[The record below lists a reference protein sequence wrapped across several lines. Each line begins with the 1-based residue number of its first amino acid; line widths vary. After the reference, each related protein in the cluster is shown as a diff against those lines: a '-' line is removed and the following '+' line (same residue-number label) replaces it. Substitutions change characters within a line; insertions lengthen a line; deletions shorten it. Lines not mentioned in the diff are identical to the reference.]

1 MAKRSDADAPERGS
15 RRTNENGPADERGGI
30 LSRRG
35 SRDREDDPDRVGREA
50 RGVGE
55 ERGPGDGRNG
65 HSSAAR
71 DGRSS
76 RLSGARAAMLARQQ
90 VEELLGLPVET
101 ISGLA
106 RHPDGFTVTL
116 EVVEIERVPRT
127 TDILGTYR
135 VELTPEGE
143 LDGYER
149 VHRYY
154 RNQAD
159 GE

>member
-1 MAKRSDADAPERGS
+1 MARRSEADARERGS
-15 RRTNENGPADERGGI
+15 RRDTESEHGRERATDRDGRHGRDERN
-30 LSRRG
+30 
-35 SRDREDDPDRVGREA
+35 
-50 RGVGE
+50 
-55 ERGPGDGRNG
+55 GD
-65 HSSAAR
+65 SSAGR

-76 RLSGARAAMLARQQ
+76 RLSGARAALLARQQ

-116 EVVEIERVPRT
+116 EVVEMERVPRT
-127 TDILGTYR
+127 TDVLGTYR

-154 RNQAD
+154 RNQAE

>member
-1 MAKRSDADAPERGS
+1 MAKRSDADSRERGS
-15 RRTNENGPADERGGI
+15 RRTNEENPTRGRGGL
-30 LSRRG
+30 LSRHDGNNRA
-35 SRDREDDPDRVGREA
+35 DDPDRDARDRNGR
-50 RGVGE
+50 E
-55 ERGPGDGRNG
+55 ERGLGDNRNG
-65 HSSAAR
+65 HSSAGQ
-71 DGRSS
+71 DSRSS

-90 VEELLGLPVET
+90 VEEVLGLPVET
-101 ISGLA
+101 VSGLA
-106 RHPDGFTVTL
+106 RHPDGFTVML
-116 EVVEIERVPRT
+116 EVVESERVPRT

-149 VHRYY
+149 VQRYY

>member
-1 MAKRSDADAPERGS
+1 MARRSDADARERGS
-15 RRTNENGPADERGGI
+15 GRDTESEHGRERATDRDGRHGRDERN
-30 LSRRG
+30 
-35 SRDREDDPDRVGREA
+35 
-50 RGVGE
+50 
-55 ERGPGDGRNG
+55 GD
-65 HSSAAR
+65 SSAGR

-76 RLSGARAAMLARQQ
+76 RLSGARAALLARQQ

-116 EVVEIERVPRT
+116 EVVEMERVPRT
-127 TDILGTYR
+127 TDVLGTYR

-143 LDGYER
+143 LDGSER

-154 RNQAD
+154 RNTA
-159 GE
+159 

>member
-1 MAKRSDADAPERGS
+1 MARRSDADMRERGS
-15 RRTNENGPADERGGI
+15 RRNTESEHGRDGAAD
-30 LSRRG
+30 
-35 SRDREDDPDRVGREA
+35 
-50 RGVGE
+50 
-55 ERGPGDGRNG
+55 
-65 HSSAAR
+65 R
-71 DGRSS
+71 DGRREREQHNGESSSGRNRASS
-76 RLSGARAAMLARQQ
+76 RLSGARAALLARQQ

-106 RHPDGFTVTL
+106 RHPEGFTVML